1 MDLRSEAE
9 VERALRLNRDYM
21 GMQYFTL
28 FDKYTT
34 VKKSLSCVFCFGSTS
49 TANNTCSCAIH
60 YLCKLTGGRYIEVF
74 RANNFKNKMPAKE
87 SKKERN
93 FVRELRDDE
102 EEEDVAES
110 GRLFIR
116 NLPYTCTEEDLKEV
130 FIKHGEC
137 WRSDTYHFAIHV

>member
-1 MDLRSEAE
+1 
-9 VERALRLNRDYM
+9 
-21 GMQYFTL
+21 
-28 FDKYTT
+28 
-34 VKKSLSCVFCFGSTS
+34 
-49 TANNTCSCAIH
+49 
-60 YLCKLTGGRYIEVF
+60 
-74 RANNFKNKMPAKE
+74 MPARE

-130 FIKHGEC
+130 FIKHG
-137 WRSDTYHFAIHV
+137 